1 MGVDAALHRAQQSR
15 FAVVAAADDH
25 GYPFGHPHPRDPPAA
40 GQVEGDS
47 QVVRARERHSG
58 VTGERKVA
66 VAGATGQ
73 NGPVADECDQSPVG
87 QKGADMLLIAQ
98 QGDVLAQGAPV
109 EVRVQ

>member
-1 MGVDAALHRAQQSR
+1 MGVDAALNRAQQSR
-15 FAVVAAADDH
+15 FAVVPAADDH

-58 VTGERKVA
+58 VT
-66 VAGATGQ
+66 GATGQ